1 MLVKDLNDNTHN
13 WNLRGNIAHGKIDN
27 KSTLH
32 LRARQ
37 LIKQIFPTMQI
48 LEEVPIPLRKSEVL
62 YLDFYLPLNKFC
74 IEVHGEQ
81 HYKFVAHYHNNK
93 MGFIKHKKRDKD
105 KQEWCDINNI
115 RYIEL
120 PFDENDTQWQQRII
134 SEY

>member
-1 MLVKDLNDNTHN
+1 MLVKDLNDNIHK

-27 KSTLH
+27 KSALH

-48 LEEVPIPLRKSEVL
+48 LEEVSIPLRKSEVL

-105 KQEWCDINNI
+105 KQEWCYINNI

-120 PFDENDTQWQQRII
+120 PFDENDTKWQQRII
-134 SEY
+134 NEY

>member
-1 MLVKDLNDNTHN
+1 MLVKDLNDNTHK

-105 KQEWCDINNI
+105 KQEWCNINNI

-120 PFDENDTQWQQRII
+120 PFDENDTKWQQRII

>member
-1 MLVKDLNDNTHN
+1 MLVKDLNDNIHK
-13 WNLRGNIAHGKIDN
+13 WNLTGNIAHGKIDN

-115 RYIEL
+115 RYVEL
-120 PFDENDTQWQQRII
+120 PFDENDTKWQQRII